1 MKRRLICTLL
11 AAACL
16 LGGAQVLAAG
26 GAADSLVS
34 VLYLEQTF
42 LPALEKSLQARAE
55 QAARPTYDAALARLD
70 ELGGRYLAG
79 MGGAQDWK
87 FSDTAQVLTVKRGD
101 VISLSA
107 GSTVL
112 WLAGIASAGAGLVDA
127 TAGAELSTGA
137 APIQTHRYL
146 NALEESPTTVTVLSD
161 AAQLSLQGCWAV
173 TESSEST
180 TDFTDLLETEWY
192 YPSAC
197 YVVDMGIFTGVS
209 DTLFLPDSELN
220 RAMLAT
226 IVYRM
231 EDEPTSDYTSVFS
244 DVSRWFWAA
253 NSVEWAASVGIIRGD
268 GRGHFNPLDPI
279 LRNDVVVMFY
289 RYAKEFLGLDVSQRA
304 DLSVYPDARDIKS
317 WAREEMSWAIA
328 TGIFPTSGGRLLP
341 SQNATRAEVAVMLH
355 HFDLWVSQQR

>member
-1 MKRRLICTLL
+1 MKRRLICALL

-16 LGGAQVLAAG
+16 LGGAQVLASG

-42 LPALEKSLQARAE
+42 LPELEKKLQDRAE
-55 QAARPTYDAALARLD
+55 QAARPVYDDALARLD
-70 ELGGRYLAG
+70 ELGGGYLAG
-79 MGGAQDWK
+79 MGGVENWK
-87 FSDTAQVLTVKRGD
+87 FSDMGQVLTVKRGD

-107 GSTVL
+107 GSTML
-112 WLAGIASAGAGLVDA
+112 WLAGIASAGSGLVDA

-137 APIQTHRYL
+137 GPVQSHRYI
-146 NALEESPTTVTVLSD
+146 NALEGSPTTVTVLSD
-161 AAQLSLQGCWAV
+161 AAQVSLQGYWAV
-173 TESSEST
+173 TESSET
-180 TDFTDLLETEWY
+180 TTSFTDLLETEWY

-197 YVVDMGIFTGVS
+197 YVVDMGIYTGIS
-209 DTLFLPDSELN
+209 DTLFSPDSEID

-231 EDEPTSDYTSVFS
+231 ENEPPAAYTGVFS

-253 NSVEWAASVGIIRGD
+253 DSVEWAASVGIVRGN
-268 GRGHFNPLDPI
+268 GKGFFNPLDPI
-279 LRNDVVVMFY
+279 LRNDVAVMFY

-341 SQNATRAEVAVMLH
+341 AQNATRAEVAVMLH